1 PGCPCWLPG
10 PTWLPGST
18 QSPLAQTKPARQADS
33 AQAQPSWPGLQ
44 SLSLVCSSE
53 TSIGLENPAEPSQA
67 SPHPRYLGRGRRA
80 ASRDRP
86 CDPRAQP
93 EDERSRRETAG
104 RSPEGP
110 WETPLREPPAT
121 LHRTPVGW
129 ARRADTR
136 SGG

>member
-1 PGCPCWLPG
+1 I
-10 PTWLPGST
+10 
-18 QSPLAQTKPARQADS
+18 TKGAMRAAPQRKTAFFISGAT
-33 AQAQPSWPGLQ
+33 
-44 SLSLVCSSE
+44 SLVCSSE

-104 RSPEGP
+104 RSPEAP
-110 WETPLREPPAT
+110 WGTHLGEPPSR
-121 LHRTPVGW
+121 LHRSLVGG
-129 ARRADTR
+129 ARR
-136 SGG
+136 